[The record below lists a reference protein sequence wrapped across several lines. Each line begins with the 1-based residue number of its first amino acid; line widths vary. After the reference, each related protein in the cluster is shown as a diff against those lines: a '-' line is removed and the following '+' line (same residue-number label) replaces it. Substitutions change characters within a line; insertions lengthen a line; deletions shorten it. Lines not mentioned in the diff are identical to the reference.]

1 MTGVLRTTIRQA
13 IILASK
19 DTKVLFK
26 DRLAVAFSFLFP
38 FLFVIGFTLAL
49 SGQGPSDDPVEFV
62 LTTLET
68 DGVSNELVDAIAGED
83 RGTVVVMTYDEAV
96 RALKDDQIYGYVV
109 FPAEFTES
117 LINGNPTS
125 LEVVSTGEGSGH
137 EFALVGFANTLAKP
151 FNDFHI
157 VADAISEATGTDF
170 SLIAEAAFETGL
182 MEQGSSG
189 TVEIDIE
196 QVGDVETWNASNFTL
211 PGYLTMFVFFAAAL
225 SAEGI
230 ARERRNHTLERL
242 ISNGVRREAIIIG
255 KLMGTAF
262 LGLLQISVLWIV
274 GIFAFGIDLGV
285 SPMAVIL
292 ISVLMVVASSSFGVL
307 IASFV
312 QEARSA
318 SMAGVLASLTLA
330 PIGGCWWP
338 LFITPDWMQ
347 NLAKIT
353 PHGWAN
359 IGFNKLML
367 YGAEF
372 GDVAAEMVALVMFGM
387 LFAVVAL
394 WRFRT
399 SSV

>member
-1 MTGVLRTTIRQA
+1 MIRTTIRQA
-13 IILASK
+13 IILARK
-19 DTKVLFK
+19 DTKVLFR
-26 DRLAVAFSFLFP
+26 DRLGVAFSFLFP

-49 SGQGPSDDPVEFV
+49 GGQGPSDDPLELV

-68 DGVSNELVDAIAGED
+68 DGISNELIDALATADQGP
-83 RGTVVVMTYDEAV
+83 VVVMAYDEALQ
-96 RALKDDQIYGYVV
+96 AMEDDLINGYVV
-109 FPAEFTES
+109 FPADFTES

-125 LEVVSTGEGSGH
+125 LEVVATGDGSGPDV
-137 EFALVGFANTLAKP
+137 ALVGFANSLAEP
-151 FNDFHI
+151 FNEIHV
-157 VADAISEATGTDF
+157 VAGAISEATGTNF
-170 SLIAEAAFETGL
+170 PLIAQTAFETGL
-182 MEQGSSG
+182 MDQGFSG

-196 QVGDVETWNASNFTL
+196 QVGDVEPWNASNFTL

-242 ISNGVRREAIIIG
+242 ISNGARREAIIIG

-262 LGLLQISVLWIV
+262 LGLLQISVLWTV
-274 GIFAFGIDLGV
+274 GILAFRIDLGA
-285 SPMAVIL
+285 SPVAVIL

-307 IASFV
+307 IASFI
-312 QEARSA
+312 QETKSA
-318 SMAGVLASLTLA
+318 SLAGVLASLTLA

-347 NLAKIT
+347 TLAKIT

-372 GDVAAEMVALVMFGM
+372 GDVAAEMVALVMFGV
-387 LFAVVAL
+387 LFAAIAL

-399 SSV
+399 SSA

>member
-1 MTGVLRTTIRQA
+1 MRTIIRQA
-13 IILASK
+13 IILARK

-49 SGQGPSDDPVEFV
+49 GGQGPSDDAVEFV

-68 DGVSNELVDAIAGED
+68 EGVSYQLINAFAEED
-83 RGTVVVMTYDEAV
+83 QGPIVVMASDEAF
-96 RALKDDQIYGYVV
+96 RAAEDDQIDGYVM
-109 FPAEFTES
+109 FPADFTES

-125 LEVVSTGEGSGH
+125 LEVVSTGEDSAH
-137 EFALVGFANTLAKP
+137 QAALVGFANTLARP
-151 FNDFHI
+151 FNEFQV
-157 VADAISEATGTDF
+157 VAGAVSEATGTDF
-170 SLIAEAAFETGL
+170 SMIAGTAFETGL
-182 MEQGSSG
+182 IEQGFSG
-189 TVEIDIE
+189 SVEIDVE
-196 QVGDVETWNASNFTL
+196 QVGDVEPWNASNFTL

-242 ISNGVRREAIIIG
+242 ISNGARREAIVIG
-255 KLMGTAF
+255 KLMGTGF
-262 LGLLQISVLWIV
+262 LGLLQISVMWIV
-274 GIFAFGIDLGV
+274 GIFAFRIDLGA
-285 SPMAVIL
+285 SPLAVIL
-292 ISVLMVVASSSFGVL
+292 ISILMVVASSSFGVL
-307 IASFV
+307 IASFI

-347 NLAKIT
+347 TLAKIT

-359 IGFNKLML
+359 TGFNKLML

-372 GDVAAEMVALVMFGM
+372 GDVAAEMAALLMFAI
-387 LFAVVAL
+387 LFGVVAL

-399 SSV
+399 SGA

>member
-1 MTGVLRTTIRQA
+1 MRTIIRQA
-13 IILASK
+13 IILARK

-49 SGQGPSDDPVEFV
+49 GGQGPSDDAVEFV

-68 DGVSNELVDAIAGED
+68 EGVSYQLIDAFAEED
-83 RGTVVVMTYDEAV
+83 QGPIVVMASDEAF
-96 RALKDDQIYGYVV
+96 RAAEDDQIDGYVM
-109 FPAEFTES
+109 FPADFTES

-125 LEVVSTGEGSGH
+125 LEVVSTGEDSAH
-137 EFALVGFANTLAKP
+137 QAALVGFANTLARP
-151 FNDFHI
+151 FNELQV
-157 VADAISEATGTDF
+157 VAGAVSEATGTDF
-170 SLIAEAAFETGL
+170 SMIAGTAFETGL
-182 MEQGSSG
+182 IEQGFSG
-189 TVEIDIE
+189 SVEIDVE
-196 QVGDVETWNASNFTL
+196 QVGDVEPWNASNFTL

-242 ISNGVRREAIIIG
+242 ISNGARREAIVIG
-255 KLMGTAF
+255 KLMGTGF
-262 LGLLQISVLWIV
+262 LGLLQISVMWIV
-274 GIFAFGIDLGV
+274 GIFAFRIDLGA
-285 SPMAVIL
+285 SPLAVIL
-292 ISVLMVVASSSFGVL
+292 ISILMVVASSSFGVL
-307 IASFV
+307 IASFI

-347 NLAKIT
+347 TLAKIT

-359 IGFNKLML
+359 TGFNKLML

-372 GDVAAEMVALVMFGM
+372 GDVAAEMAALLIFAILFG
-387 LFAVVAL
+387 VVAL

-399 SSV
+399 SGA

>member
-1 MTGVLRTTIRQA
+1 MMRTIIRQA
-13 IILASK
+13 IILARK

-49 SGQGPSDDPVEFV
+49 GGQGPSDDAVEFV

-68 DGVSNELVDAIAGED
+68 EGVSYQLIDAFAEED
-83 RGTVVVMTYDEAV
+83 QGPIVVMASDEAF
-96 RALKDDQIYGYVV
+96 RAAEDDQIDGYVM
-109 FPAEFTES
+109 FPADFTES

-125 LEVVSTGEGSGH
+125 LEVVSTGEDSAH
-137 EFALVGFANTLAKP
+137 QAALVGFANTLARP
-151 FNDFHI
+151 FNEFQV
-157 VADAISEATGTDF
+157 VAGAVSEATGTDF
-170 SLIAEAAFETGL
+170 SMIAGTAFETGL
-182 MEQGSSG
+182 IEQGFSG
-189 TVEIDIE
+189 SVEIDVE
-196 QVGDVETWNASNFTL
+196 QVGDVEPWNASNFTL

-242 ISNGVRREAIIIG
+242 ISNGARREAIVIG
-255 KLMGTAF
+255 KLMGTGF
-262 LGLLQISVLWIV
+262 LGLLQISVMWIV
-274 GIFAFGIDLGV
+274 GIFAFRIDLGA
-285 SPMAVIL
+285 SPLAVIL
-292 ISVLMVVASSSFGVL
+292 ISILMVVASSSFGVL
-307 IASFV
+307 IASFI

-347 NLAKIT
+347 TLAKIT

-359 IGFNKLML
+359 TGFNKLML

-372 GDVAAEMVALVMFGM
+372 GDVAAEMAALLIFAILFG
-387 LFAVVAL
+387 VVAL

-399 SSV
+399 SGA

>member
-1 MTGVLRTTIRQA
+1 MRTIIRQA
-13 IILASK
+13 IILARK

-49 SGQGPSDDPVEFV
+49 GGQGPSDDAVEFV

-68 DGVSNELVDAIAGED
+68 EGVSYQLIDAFAEED
-83 RGTVVVMTYDEAV
+83 QGPIVVMASDEAF
-96 RALKDDQIYGYVV
+96 RAAEDDQIDGYVM
-109 FPAEFTES
+109 FPADFTES

-125 LEVVSTGEGSGH
+125 LEVVSTGEDSAH
-137 EFALVGFANTLAKP
+137 QAALVGFANTLARP
-151 FNDFHI
+151 FNEFQV
-157 VADAISEATGTDF
+157 VAGAVSEATGTDF
-170 SLIAEAAFETGL
+170 SMIAGTAFETGL
-182 MEQGSSG
+182 IEQGFSG
-189 TVEIDIE
+189 SVEIDVE
-196 QVGDVETWNASNFTL
+196 QVGDVEPWNASNFTL

-242 ISNGVRREAIIIG
+242 ISNGARREAIVIG
-255 KLMGTAF
+255 KLMGTGF
-262 LGLLQISVLWIV
+262 LGLLQMSVMWIV
-274 GIFAFGIDLGV
+274 GIFAFRIDLGA
-285 SPMAVIL
+285 SPLAVIL
-292 ISVLMVVASSSFGVL
+292 ISILMVVASSSFGVL
-307 IASFV
+307 IASFI

-347 NLAKIT
+347 TLAKIT

-359 IGFNKLML
+359 TGFNKLML

-372 GDVAAEMVALVMFGM
+372 GDVAAEMAALLIFAILFG
-387 LFAVVAL
+387 VVAL

-399 SSV
+399 SGA

>member
-1 MTGVLRTTIRQA
+1 MRTIIRQA
-13 IILASK
+13 IIFARK

-49 SGQGPSDDPVEFV
+49 GGQGPSDDAVEFV

-68 DGVSNELVDAIAGED
+68 EGVSYQLIDAFAEED
-83 RGTVVVMTYDEAV
+83 QGPIVVMASDEAF
-96 RALKDDQIYGYVV
+96 RAAEDDQIDGYVM
-109 FPAEFTES
+109 FPADFTES

-125 LEVVSTGEGSGH
+125 LEVVSTGEDSAH
-137 EFALVGFANTLAKP
+137 QAALVGFANTLARP
-151 FNDFHI
+151 FNEFQV
-157 VADAISEATGTDF
+157 VAGAVSEATGTDF
-170 SLIAEAAFETGL
+170 SMIAGTAFETGL
-182 MEQGSSG
+182 IEQGFSG
-189 TVEIDIE
+189 SVEIDVE
-196 QVGDVETWNASNFTL
+196 QVGDVEPWNASNFTL

-242 ISNGVRREAIIIG
+242 ISNGARREAIVIG
-255 KLMGTAF
+255 KLMGTGF
-262 LGLLQISVLWIV
+262 LGLLQISVMWIV
-274 GIFAFGIDLGV
+274 GIFAFRIDLGA
-285 SPMAVIL
+285 SPLAVIL
-292 ISVLMVVASSSFGVL
+292 ISILMVVASSSFGVL
-307 IASFV
+307 IASFI

-347 NLAKIT
+347 TLAKIT

-359 IGFNKLML
+359 TGFNKLML

-372 GDVAAEMVALVMFGM
+372 GDVAAEMAALLIFAILFG
-387 LFAVVAL
+387 VVAL

-399 SSV
+399 SGA

>member
-1 MTGVLRTTIRQA
+1 MIRTAIRQA
-13 IILASK
+13 IILARK
-19 DTKVLFK
+19 DTKVLFR
-26 DRLAVAFSFLFP
+26 DRLGVAFSFLFP

-49 SGQGPSDDPVEFV
+49 GGQGPSDDPLELV

-68 DGVSNELVDAIAGED
+68 DGISNELIDALATADQGP
-83 RGTVVVMTYDEAV
+83 VVVMAYDEALQ
-96 RALKDDQIYGYVV
+96 AMEDDLINGYVV
-109 FPAEFTES
+109 FPADFTES

-125 LEVVSTGEGSGH
+125 LEVVSTGDGSGPDV
-137 EFALVGFANTLAKP
+137 ALVGFANSLAEP
-151 FNDFHI
+151 FNEIHV
-157 VADAISEATGTDF
+157 VAGAISEATGTNF
-170 SLIAEAAFETGL
+170 PLIAQTAFETGL
-182 MEQGSSG
+182 MDQGFSG

-196 QVGDVETWNASNFTL
+196 QVGDVEPWNASNFTL

-262 LGLLQISVLWIV
+262 LGLLQISVLWTV
-274 GIFAFGIDLGV
+274 GILAFRIDLGA
-285 SPMAVIL
+285 SPVAVIL

-307 IASFV
+307 IASFI
-312 QEARSA
+312 QEAKSA
-318 SMAGVLASLTLA
+318 SLAGVLASLTLA

-347 NLAKIT
+347 TLAKIT

-372 GDVAAEMVALVMFGM
+372 GDVAAEMVALVMFGV
-387 LFAVVAL
+387 LFAAIAL

-399 SSV
+399 SSA

>member
-1 MTGVLRTTIRQA
+1 MRTIIRQA
-13 IILASK
+13 IILARK

-49 SGQGPSDDPVEFV
+49 GGQGPSDDAVEFV

-68 DGVSNELVDAIAGED
+68 EGVSYQLIDAFAEED
-83 RGTVVVMTYDEAV
+83 QGPIVVMASDEAF
-96 RALKDDQIYGYVV
+96 RAAEDDQIDGYVM
-109 FPAEFTES
+109 FPADFTES

-125 LEVVSTGEGSGH
+125 LEVVSTGEDSAH
-137 EFALVGFANTLAKP
+137 QAALVGFANTLARP
-151 FNDFHI
+151 FNEFQV
-157 VADAISEATGTDF
+157 VAGAVSEATGTDF
-170 SLIAEAAFETGL
+170 SMIAGTAFETGL
-182 MEQGSSG
+182 IEQGFSG
-189 TVEIDIE
+189 SVEIDVE
-196 QVGDVETWNASNFTL
+196 QVGDVEPWNASNFTL

-242 ISNGVRREAIIIG
+242 ISNGARREAIVIG
-255 KLMGTAF
+255 KLMGTGF
-262 LGLLQISVLWIV
+262 LGLLQISVMWIV
-274 GIFAFGIDLGV
+274 GIFAFRIDLGA
-285 SPMAVIL
+285 SPLAVIL
-292 ISVLMVVASSSFGVL
+292 ISILMVVASSSFGVL
-307 IASFV
+307 IASFI

-347 NLAKIT
+347 TLAKIT

-359 IGFNKLML
+359 TGFNKLML

-372 GDVAAEMVALVMFGM
+372 GDVAAEMAALLIFAILFG
-387 LFAVVAL
+387 VVAL

-399 SSV
+399 SGA

>member
-1 MTGVLRTTIRQA
+1 MMRTIIRQA
-13 IILASK
+13 IILARK

-49 SGQGPSDDPVEFV
+49 GGQGPSDDAVEFV

-68 DGVSNELVDAIAGED
+68 EGVSYQLIDAFAEED
-83 RGTVVVMTYDEAV
+83 QGPIVVMASDEAF
-96 RALKDDQIYGYVV
+96 RAAEDDQIDGYVM
-109 FPAEFTES
+109 FPADFTES

-125 LEVVSTGEGSGH
+125 LEVVSTGEDSAH
-137 EFALVGFANTLAKP
+137 QAALVGFANTLARP
-151 FNDFHI
+151 FNEFQV
-157 VADAISEATGTDF
+157 VAGAVSEATGTDF
-170 SLIAEAAFETGL
+170 SMIAGTAFETGL
-182 MEQGSSG
+182 IEQGFSG
-189 TVEIDIE
+189 SVEIDVE
-196 QVGDVETWNASNFTL
+196 QVGDVEPWNASNFTL

-242 ISNGVRREAIIIG
+242 ISNGARREAIVIG
-255 KLMGTAF
+255 KLMGTGF
-262 LGLLQISVLWIV
+262 LGLLQISVMWIV
-274 GIFAFGIDLGV
+274 GIFAFRIDLGA
-285 SPMAVIL
+285 SPLAVIL
-292 ISVLMVVASSSFGVL
+292 ISILMVVASSSFGVL
-307 IASFV
+307 IASFI

-347 NLAKIT
+347 TLAKIT

-359 IGFNKLML
+359 TGFNKLML

-372 GDVAAEMVALVMFGM
+372 GDVAAEMAALL
-387 LFAVVAL
+387 LFAILFGVVAL

-399 SSV
+399 SGA

>member
-1 MTGVLRTTIRQA
+1 MRTIIRQA
-13 IILASK
+13 IILARK

-49 SGQGPSDDPVEFV
+49 GGQGPSDDAVEFV

-68 DGVSNELVDAIAGED
+68 EGVSYQLIDAFAEED
-83 RGTVVVMTYDEAV
+83 QGPIVVMASDEAF
-96 RALKDDQIYGYVV
+96 RAAEDDQIDGYVM
-109 FPAEFTES
+109 FPADFTES

-125 LEVVSTGEGSGH
+125 LEVVSTGEDSAH
-137 EFALVGFANTLAKP
+137 QAALVGFANTLARP
-151 FNDFHI
+151 FNEFQV
-157 VADAISEATGTDF
+157 VAGAVSEATGTDF
-170 SLIAEAAFETGL
+170 SMIAGTAFETGL
-182 MEQGSSG
+182 IEQGFSG
-189 TVEIDIE
+189 SVEIDVE
-196 QVGDVETWNASNFTL
+196 QVGDVEPWNASNFTL

-242 ISNGVRREAIIIG
+242 ISNGARREAIVIG
-255 KLMGTAF
+255 KLMGTGF
-262 LGLLQISVLWIV
+262 LGLLQISVMWIV
-274 GIFAFGIDLGV
+274 GIFAFRIDLGA
-285 SPMAVIL
+285 SPLAVIL
-292 ISVLMVVASSSFGVL
+292 ISILMVVASSSFGVL
-307 IASFV
+307 IASFI

-347 NLAKIT
+347 TLAKIT

-359 IGFNKLML
+359 TGFNKLML
-367 YGAEF
+367 FGAEF
-372 GDVAAEMVALVMFGM
+372 ADVAAEMLALLMFAV
-387 LFAVVAL
+387 LFAAVAL

-399 SSV
+399 SSA

>member
-1 MTGVLRTTIRQA
+1 MRTIIRQA
-13 IILASK
+13 IILARK

-49 SGQGPSDDPVEFV
+49 GGQGPSDDAVEFV

-68 DGVSNELVDAIAGED
+68 EGVSYQLIDAFAEED
-83 RGTVVVMTYDEAV
+83 QGPIVVMASDEAF
-96 RALKDDQIYGYVV
+96 RAAEDDQIDGYVM
-109 FPAEFTES
+109 FPADFTES
-117 LINGNPTS
+117 LINGNPAS
-125 LEVVSTGEGSGH
+125 LEVVLTGEDSAH
-137 EFALVGFANTLAKP
+137 QAALVGFANTLARP
-151 FNDFHI
+151 FNEFQV
-157 VADAISEATGTDF
+157 VAGAVSEATGTDF
-170 SLIAEAAFETGL
+170 SMIAGTAFETGL
-182 MEQGSSG
+182 IEQGFSG
-189 TVEIDIE
+189 SVEIDVE
-196 QVGDVETWNASNFTL
+196 QVGDVEPWNASNFTL

-242 ISNGVRREAIIIG
+242 ISNGARREAIVIG
-255 KLMGTAF
+255 KLMGTGF
-262 LGLLQISVLWIV
+262 LGLLQISVMWIV
-274 GIFAFGIDLGV
+274 GIFAFRIDLGA
-285 SPMAVIL
+285 SPLAVIL
-292 ISVLMVVASSSFGVL
+292 ISILMVVASSSFGVL
-307 IASFV
+307 IASFI

-347 NLAKIT
+347 TLAKIT

-359 IGFNKLML
+359 TGFNKLML

-372 GDVAAEMVALVMFGM
+372 GDVAAEMAALLIFAILFG
-387 LFAVVAL
+387 VVAL

-399 SSV
+399 SGA

>member
-1 MTGVLRTTIRQA
+1 MIKTTIRQA

-49 SGQGPSDDPVEFV
+49 GGQGPSDDPIEFV

-68 DGVSNELVDAIAGED
+68 DGVSNQLIDVFAVED
-83 RGTVVVMTYDEAV
+83 RGPVVVMTYHEALQ
-96 RALKDDQIYGYVV
+96 AAEDDRIEGYVV
-109 FPAEFTES
+109 FPADFTAN
-117 LINGNPTS
+117 LIKGDPTS
-125 LEVVSTGEGSGH
+125 LEVVSTGEDSGYQV
-137 EFALVGFANTLAKP
+137 ALTGFANALARP
-151 FNDFHI
+151 FNEVNV
-157 VADAISEATGTDF
+157 VAGAVSEATGTEF
-170 SLIAEAAFETGL
+170 SLIAGTAFETGL
-182 MEQGSSG
+182 IDQGSFS
-189 TVEIDIE
+189 TVEIAVE
-196 QVGDVETWNASNFTL
+196 QVGDVEPWNASNFTL

-225 SAEGI
+225 SAEAI

-242 ISNGVRREAIIIG
+242 LSNGARREAIVIG

-262 LGLLQISVLWIV
+262 LGLLQISVMWIV
-274 GIFAFGIDLGV
+274 GIIVFRIDLGA
-285 SPMAVIL
+285 SPIAVIL

-307 IASFV
+307 IASFI
-312 QEARSA
+312 QEAKSA

-359 IGFNKLML
+359 TGFNKLML
-367 YGAEF
+367 FGAEF
-372 GDVAAEMVALVMFGM
+372 ADVAAEMLALLMFAV
-387 LFAVVAL
+387 LFAAVAL

-399 SSV
+399 SSA

>member
-1 MTGVLRTTIRQA
+1 MIRTTIRQA
-13 IILASK
+13 IILARK
-19 DTKVLFK
+19 DTKVLFR
-26 DRLAVAFSFLFP
+26 DRLGVAFSFLFP

-49 SGQGPSDDPVEFV
+49 GGQGPSDDPLELV

-68 DGVSNELVDAIAGED
+68 DGISNELIDAFATADQGQ
-83 RGTVVVMTYDEAV
+83 VVVMAYDEALQ
-96 RALKDDQIYGYVV
+96 AMEDDLINGYIV
-109 FPAEFTES
+109 FPADFTES

-125 LEVVSTGEGSGH
+125 LEVVSTGDGSGPDV
-137 EFALVGFANTLAKP
+137 ALVGFANSLAEP
-151 FNDFHI
+151 FNEIHV
-157 VADAISEATGTDF
+157 VAGAISEATGTNF
-170 SLIAEAAFETGL
+170 PLIAQTAFETGL
-182 MEQGSSG
+182 MDQGFSG

-196 QVGDVETWNASNFTL
+196 QVGDVEPWNASNFTL

-262 LGLLQISVLWIV
+262 LGLLQISVLWTV
-274 GIFAFGIDLGV
+274 GILAFRIDLGA
-285 SPMAVIL
+285 SPVAVIL

-307 IASFV
+307 IASFI
-312 QEARSA
+312 QEAKSA
-318 SMAGVLASLTLA
+318 SLAGVLASLTLA

-347 NLAKIT
+347 TLAKIT
-353 PHGWAN
+353 PHGWTN

-372 GDVAAEMVALVMFGM
+372 GDVAAEMVALVMFGV
-387 LFAVVAL
+387 LFAAIAL

-399 SSV
+399 SSA

>member
-1 MTGVLRTTIRQA
+1 M
-13 IILASK
+13 K

-49 SGQGPSDDPVEFV
+49 GGQGPSDDQVEFV
-62 LTTLET
+62 LTTLEV
-68 DGVSNELVDAIAGED
+68 DGVSNELVDAFAREN

-96 RALKDDQIYGYVV
+96 RAVEDDQIDGYVV
-109 FPAEFTES
+109 FPADFTES

-125 LEVVSTGEGSGH
+125 LEVVSAGEGSGH

-157 VADAISEATGTDF
+157 VAGAISQATGTDF
-170 SLIAEAAFETGL
+170 SLIAGTAFETGL

-196 QVGDVETWNASNFTL
+196 QVGDVEPWNASNFTL

-242 ISNGVRREAIIIG
+242 VSNGVRREAIIIG

-285 SPMAVIL
+285 SPLAVIL

-307 IASFV
+307 IASFI

-338 LFITPDWMQ
+338 SFITPDWMQ
-347 NLAKIT
+347 TLAKIT

-367 YGAEF
+367 FGAEF
-372 GDVAAEMVALVMFGM
+372 GDVATEMLALVLFGV
-387 LFAVVAL
+387 LFAAVAL

>member
-1 MTGVLRTTIRQA
+1 MIKTTIRQA

-49 SGQGPSDDPVEFV
+49 GGQGPSDDPIEFV

-68 DGVSNELVDAIAGED
+68 DGVSNQLIDVFAVDDLGP
-83 RGTVVVMTYDEAV
+83 VVVMTYHEALQ
-96 RALKDDQIYGYVV
+96 AAEDDLIDGYVV
-109 FPAEFTES
+109 FPADFTAS
-117 LINGNPTS
+117 LIKGDPTS
-125 LEVVSTGEGSGH
+125 LEVVSTGKDSGYQV
-137 EFALVGFANTLAKP
+137 ALIGFANAFARP
-151 FNDFHI
+151 FNEVNV
-157 VADAISEATGTDF
+157 VAGAVSEATGTDF
-170 SLIAEAAFETGL
+170 SLIARTAFETGL
-182 MEQGSSG
+182 IDQGSLS
-189 TVEIDIE
+189 TVEIDVE
-196 QVGDVETWNASNFTL
+196 QVGDVEPWNASNFTL

-225 SAEGI
+225 SAEAI

-242 ISNGVRREAIIIG
+242 LSNGARREAIVIG

-262 LGLLQISVLWIV
+262 LGLLQISVMWIV
-274 GIFAFGIDLGV
+274 GIIAFRIDLGA
-285 SPMAVIL
+285 SPIAVIL

-307 IASFV
+307 IASFI
-312 QEARSA
+312 QEAKSA

-347 NLAKIT
+347 KLAKIT

-359 IGFNKLML
+359 TGFNKLML
-367 YGAEF
+367 FGAEF
-372 GDVAAEMVALVMFGM
+372 ADVAAEMLTLLMFAV
-387 LFAVVAL
+387 LFAAVAL

-399 SSV
+399 SSA